1 MLRLKYYLR
10 YKVIQSF
17 LQLLCGF
24 VIVFSLDIKLDINL
38 YRKGKWFSGGVA
50 PFINSILF
58 FKPKEGQSTLSHKS
72 KCTQPGIFLKDNTN

>member
-38 YRKGKWFSGGVA
+38 YRKGK
-50 PFINSILF
+50 
-58 FKPKEGQSTLSHKS
+58 
-72 KCTQPGIFLKDNTN
+72 